1 VSRHLF
7 PRAAAATAIAALGV
21 VTVLA
26 VPSYAAVDD
35 PSPAHAQVVQG
46 PIVQGPVVQGTAI
59 AGPRHFDPAAA
70 GTVQAFSAG
79 LPFSYS
85 IAFRWSVSTRAFYT
99 STGTVC
105 DETYIPSYGGAAN
118 YYYVSLHRSSN
129 GAQIGPTA
137 QYYNGSWVT
146 YCWGGAPTGTDLY
159 VHFTKPDDGY
169 QYSGSGDVYQIN

>member
-1 VSRHLF
+1 MSEVPVLRRLF
-7 PRAAAATAIAALGV
+7 PRAAATAVASLGV
-21 VTVLA
+21 ITVLA

-35 PSPAHAQVVQG
+35 PSPAHPQV
-46 PIVQGPVVQGTAI
+46 VQGPVVQGTAI
-59 AGPRHFDPAAA
+59 AGPRHFDPSAA

-105 DETYIPSYGGAAN
+105 DETYIPAYGGAAN

-137 QYYNGSWVT
+137 QYYNGGWVT

>member
-1 VSRHLF
+1 MLRRLL
-7 PRAAAATAIAALGV
+7 PRAAAPVVAALGAV
-21 VTVLA
+21 AVLA
-26 VPSYAAVDD
+26 SPSHAAVDD
-35 PSPAHAQVVQG
+35 PSPAPA
-46 PIVQGPVVQGTAI
+46 PVVQGQIVQGTVI

-70 GTVQAFSAG
+70 GRFQALSSG

-85 IAFRWSVSTRAFYT
+85 IAFRWSVNTRAFYT

-105 DETYIPSYGGAAN
+105 DETYIPAYGGAAN

-159 VHFTKPDDGY
+159 VHFSKPDDGY
-169 QYSGSGDVYQIN
+169 QYSGSGDVYQIS

>member
-1 VSRHLF
+1 MLRRLF
-7 PRAAAATAIAALGV
+7 SRAAAPAVAALGV

-26 VPSYAAVDD
+26 VPARAAVDD
-35 PSPAHAQVVQG
+35 PSPAHLPV
-46 PIVQGPVVQGTAI
+46 VQGPVVQGTVI